1 MFALIEEWSVQHT
14 KWEVLDQLNDRNVP
28 CGPIL
33 STRDLIED
41 ETLVELGMIVTV
53 DHPERG
59 PFKTVG
65 SPLKMSDSPV
75 RVERSPL
82 LGEHNAE
89 VYGEL
94 GYSEERLADLH
105 AAGVT

>member
-1 MFALIEEWSVQHT
+1 MFALIEAWSMQHT
-14 KWEVLDQLNDRNVP
+14 KWDVLDQLNARNVP

-33 STRDLIED
+33 STRELLDDEALIER
-41 ETLVELGMIVTV
+41 GAIVTV

-59 PFKTVG
+59 AFKTVG
-65 SPLKMSDSPV
+65 CPLRMSDSPV
-75 RVERSPL
+75 QVRRSPL

-94 GYSEERLADLH
+94 GYSPEQLAALRD
-105 AAGVT
+105 AGVA